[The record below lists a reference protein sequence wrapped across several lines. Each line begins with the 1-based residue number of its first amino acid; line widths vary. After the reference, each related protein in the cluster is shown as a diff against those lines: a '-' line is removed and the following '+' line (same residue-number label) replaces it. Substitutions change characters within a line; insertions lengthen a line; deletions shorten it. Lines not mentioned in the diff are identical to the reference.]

1 MTVTPPFPR
10 PKPSLEP
17 STPGTVEAWDWELEV
32 TGPDVLELG
41 REVVVEAGSVGW
53 LGGLGVLLEGTDVE
67 ESLTC
72 ACC

>member
-1 MTVTPPFPR
+1 M
-10 PKPSLEP
+10 
-17 STPGTVEAWDWELEV
+17 EV